1 VLKGICRR
9 AVLQRLPG
17 AFGRAR
23 RHWSSSASSA
33 SNCKMIVLT
42 GNTPNTTNPSRRAR
56 FEHRVPGCAHGAAP
70 LAHTRFVKRP
80 STTRVAHP
88 RRAAPVAL
96 AGEGGGEDV
105 DEDVDEGT
113 PPPPPGSGRSVAIT
127 QPGQR
132 AGEVFVLAGFLK
144 ILIVCF
150 PFSTMAI
157 SMYFQGLCDLGY
169 WAALKMFPLAIGILA
184 LAKVIVDRKLHER
197 KFAPLVIVLGGVAAL
212 LLSRWAFARPRPS
225 PLDPMLARYHHA
237 RLQEKA
243 AMQRH
248 EEARRVR
255 AGKRSLQP
263 DGRVAERAQR
273 LQGSQKGRRFS

>member
-1 VLKGICRR
+1 MPPVQRGEIGQEPRNKT
-9 AVLQRLPG
+9 AV
-17 AFGRAR
+17 
-23 RHWSSSASSA
+23 S
-33 SNCKMIVLT
+33 KMNV
-42 GNTPNTTNPSRRAR
+42 PAANTTNATTPPRIARRK
-56 FEHRVPGCAHGAAP
+56 HLVPICAPGASP
-70 LAHTRFVKRP
+70 LAFKRFTKRP
-80 STTRVAHP
+80 TTTPLARP
-88 RRAAPVAL
+88 RRAAHVAL
-96 AGEGGGEDV
+96 AGDGGNEG
-105 DEDVDEGT
+105 EGA
-113 PPPPPGSGRSVAIT
+113 PPPPSEGGRSVAIA
-127 QPGQR
+127 QMGQR

-212 LLSRWAFARPRPS
+212 LLSRWAFARPRPG
-225 PLDPMLARYHHA
+225 PLDPMLARYHQA
-237 RLQEKA
+237 RLQDKA

-248 EEARRVR
+248 EEARRAR

-263 DGRVAERAQR
+263 SERVVERAQR
-273 LQGSQKGRRFS
+273 LPESQKGRRFS

>member
-1 VLKGICRR
+1 
-9 AVLQRLPG
+9 
-17 AFGRAR
+17 
-23 RHWSSSASSA
+23 
-33 SNCKMIVLT
+33 M
-42 GNTPNTTNPSRRAR
+42 
-56 FEHRVPGCAHGAAP
+56 
-70 LAHTRFVKRP
+70 
-80 STTRVAHP
+80 
-88 RRAAPVAL
+88 AL
-96 AGEGGGEDV
+96 AGEGGGEG
-105 DEDVDEGT
+105 EGA
-113 PPPPPGSGRSVAIT
+113 PPPPSGGERSVAIT
-127 QPGQR
+127 QLGQR

-197 KFAPLVIVLGGVAAL
+197 KFAPLIIVVGGMAAL

-225 PLDPMLARYHHA
+225 PLDPMLARYQYA
-237 RLQEKA
+237 RLQERA

-248 EEARRVR
+248 EEARQAR

-263 DGRVAERAQR
+263 SERVAERAQR
-273 LQGSQKGRRFS
+273 LQESQKGGRFS